1 MRTQGTLLAAWI
13 RPLLNYLHSAGHDPD
28 PILKKVGIVAEPLG
42 LPGARLCVDQVRALW
57 VEASKLTGNPY
68 MGLML
73 SRWGDQ
79 LRGDTMLTAMITS
92 RDMEEACRRMC
103 RISHLVCDAVDLT
116 LEEDSRDLRLVYEL
130 TEEEGMGFS
139 DAGLNLALLPV
150 LTMMEQGVVDRKS
163 IRRIELN
170 RAHPGQ
176 EGAQYLASL
185 LPCNI
190 IYGCARDSVVFD
202 RLATKQQNPFWNPA
216 LAQASE
222 SLALDE
228 LAQLGKQSIV
238 NRVTGLITKHLS
250 GGEPHQQLVAQELAI
265 TPRHLQRRLK
275 QQGYSFSQ
283 LLEQVRR
290 ELACHHLCRHDLS
303 LAEIAR
309 QLGFQ
314 DQSNFCKAFKRW
326 QGETPSQ
333 YRRRQT
339 PLH

>member
-1 MRTQGTLLAAWI
+1 MRTQATLLAAWI
-13 RPLLNYLHSAGHDPD
+13 RPLLYYLQSQGHDPD
-28 PILKKVGIVAEPLG
+28 RLLKRAGICAEPLG
-42 LPGARLCVDQVRALW
+42 LPGARLPVAQVRHLW
-57 VEASKLTGNPY
+57 GEASELTGNPY

-79 LRGDTMLTAMITS
+79 LRGDTLLTAMITS

-103 RISHLVCDAVDLT
+103 RISHLVCDAVDLSV
-116 LEEDSRDLRLVYEL
+116 EQDERDLRLVYEL
-130 TEEEGMGFS
+130 TEGERAGFS

-150 LTMMEQGVVDRKS
+150 LTMMEQGVMARS
-163 IRRIELN
+163 GIRRLELN
-170 RAHPGQ
+170 RAYPG
-176 EGAQYLASL
+176 EASATYLASI

-190 IYGCARDSVVFD
+190 LYGCARDSLVLD

-216 LAQASE
+216 LAQACE

-238 NRVTGLITKHLS
+238 NRVTGLIIKHLS
-250 GGEPHQQLVAQELAI
+250 GGEPHQQQVAHELAI
-265 TPRHLQRRLK
+265 TPRHLQRKLK
-275 QQGYSFSQ
+275 QQGYSFSR

-290 ELACHHLCRHDLS
+290 ELACHHLSRPDTS

-333 YRRRQT
+333 YRRRHT
-339 PLH
+339 LLH